1 MVIKTRFA
9 PSPTGYLHIG
19 GARTALF
26 CWAYA
31 RKFQG
36 KFVLRIEDTD
46 QARSSKSSIDAIIH
60 GLDWLGLDYDEGP
73 FFQSQRSSR
82 YEEII
87 SKLISDNQAY
97 YCYCSS
103 MELAEMRDAQVKRG
117 EKPRYNGKCRPE
129 NAPSVRENSIKN
141 NRPVVRFK
149 NPDSDKVEWTD
160 KIKGKISIK
169 NSELDDFI
177 IARSDGS
184 PTYNF
189 TVVVDDLDMNI
200 THVIRGDDHINNT
213 PRQINLILALN
224 SSIPFYAHLPMIH
237 GMDGQKLSKRHGS
250 VSVMRYKEF
259 GYLPSALKNYI
270 ARLGWGYENSEIF
283 SMKDFINLFSL
294 EGCTKSSARFD
305 FEKLK
310 WLNSLYLK
318 NSPLEYLVSE
328 VEARL
333 KSRGVVLTSSPN
345 IEKICDLLRERIQTI
360 EDLVSSCEMFYIPI
374 EKILD
379 FDTVFKSTYFEK
391 FNHVNP
397 QVLKESLNEFVTS
410 YPETD
415 DEESIAVHIKKI
427 LSKHKLKMPE
437 FAIPLRL
444 ILLGNSETPSIAKVL
459 VLLGKMNVCNKV
471 LKSLECEN

>member
-1 MVIKTRFA
+1 MRFVSSKHKNENNVFQMVIKTRFA

-160 KIKGKISIK
+160 KIKGKISKI
-169 NSELDDFI
+169 N
-177 IARSDGS
+177 DGA
-184 PTYNF
+184 F
-189 TVVVDDLDMNI
+189 
-200 THVIRGDDHINNT
+200 
-213 PRQINLILALN
+213 
-224 SSIPFYAHLPMIH
+224 SI
-237 GMDGQKLSKRHGS
+237 DR
-250 VSVMRYKEF
+250 
-259 GYLPSALKNYI
+259 
-270 ARLGWGYENSEIF
+270 
-283 SMKDFINLFSL
+283 
-294 EGCTKSSARFD
+294 
-305 FEKLK
+305 
-310 WLNSLYLK
+310 
-318 NSPLEYLVSE
+318 
-328 VEARL
+328 
-333 KSRGVVLTSSPN
+333 
-345 IEKICDLLRERIQTI
+345 
-360 EDLVSSCEMFYIPI
+360 
-374 EKILD
+374 
-379 FDTVFKSTYFEK
+379 
-391 FNHVNP
+391 
-397 QVLKESLNEFVTS
+397 
-410 YPETD
+410 
-415 DEESIAVHIKKI
+415 
-427 LSKHKLKMPE
+427 
-437 FAIPLRL
+437 
-444 ILLGNSETPSIAKVL
+444 
-459 VLLGKMNVCNKV
+459 
-471 LKSLECEN
+471 